1 MNVKKNGKVINLTE
15 SDLKKIVK
23 KVLKEQYELYNLPKD
38 LPSDRTGTGGDFNP
52 LKHLK
57 KPNFQK
63 GATDKKK
70 VLFVGDSQSA
80 NGWSYANQLLKSGL
94 IHKDSLNKAVGGKKT
109 SDILN
114 QLTEALKKGVKYDI
128 INIMGGGNNAGDT
141 DGGSKAKSDLQSMYG
156 IAKNHGATVVAISNP
171 NKNWT
176 SKELSVKETNN
187 NIAQFVNNNPPNTDI
202 VIDAN
207 NPKIFKVSAYNKDR
221 VHLNKVANTVLKRVW
236 VNKVLKT

>member
-1 MNVKKNGKVINLTE
+1 MNIEKNGKVIKLTE

-23 KVLKEQYELYNLPKD
+23 RVLKEQLELSQDP
-38 LPSDRTGTGGDFNP
+38 PSDRTGLGGDFNP
-52 LKHLK
+52 LKHVK
-57 KPNFQK
+57 IPNFQK
-63 GATDKKK
+63 DRDDKKK

-114 QLTEALKKGVKYDI
+114 QLTGSLKKGVKYDI

-141 DGGSKAKSDLQSMYG
+141 DDGSKAKSDLQSMYDV
-156 IAKNHGATVVAISNP
+156 AKNHGAIVVAISNP

-176 SKELSVKETNN
+176 NKEWSVKKTNN
-187 NIAQFVNNNPPNTDI
+187 KIAQFVNDNPPNTDI

-221 VHLNKVANTVLKRVW
+221 VHLNKVANTVLKNTW

>member
-1 MNVKKNGKVINLTE
+1 MNIKKNGKVINLTE

-23 KVLKEQYELYNLPKD
+23 KVLKEQYELYNLPED
-38 LPSDRTGTGGDFNP
+38 LPPDRTGTGGDFNP

-109 SDILN
+109 SDILI

-128 INIMGGGNNAGDT
+128 INIMGGGNNAGDK
-141 DGGSKAKSDLQSMYG
+141 DDGSKAKSDLQSMYG
-156 IAKNHGATVVAISNP
+156 IAKNHGAIVVAISNP

-176 SKELSVKETNN
+176 NKELSVKKTNN
-187 NIAQFVNNNPPNTDI
+187 KIAQFVNDNPPNTDI

-221 VHLNKVANTVLKRVW
+221 VHLNKVANTVLKNTW

>member
-1 MNVKKNGKVINLTE
+1 MKIKKNGKVINLTE

-23 KVLKEQYELYNLPKD
+23 KVLKEQYELYNLPED

-128 INIMGGGNNAGDT
+128 
-141 DGGSKAKSDLQSMYG
+141 KSYLQSMYG
-156 IAKNHGATVVAISNP
+156 IAKNYGATVVAISNP
-171 NKNWT
+171 NKKFAKKPKKT
-176 SKELSVKETNN
+176 EEEKETNN

-207 NPKIFKVSAYNKDR
+207 NPKIFIVSAYNKDR

>member
-1 MNVKKNGKVINLTE
+1 MNIKKNGKVINLTE

-23 KVLKEQYELYNLPKD
+23 KVLKEQYELYNLPED

-70 VLFVGDSQSA
+70 VLFVGDSQTDASY
-80 NGWSYANQLLKSGL
+80 SYANQLLKSGL
-94 IHKDSLNKAVGGKKT
+94 IHKDSLNIAQWGENT
-109 SDILN
+109 AAILGR
-114 QLTEALKKGVKYDI
+114 LEKALKKGVKYDI

-141 DGGSKAKSDLQSMYG
+141 DDGSKAKSDLQSMYG
-156 IAKNHGATVVAISNP
+156 IAKNHGAIVVAISNP

-176 SKELSVKETNN
+176 NKEWSVKKTNN
-187 NIAQFVNNNPPNTDI
+187 KIAQFVNDNPPNTDI

-207 NPKIFKVSAYNKDR
+207 NPKIFKVSSYIRDR
-221 VHLNKVANTVLKRVW
+221 VHLNQAANTKLKNIW

>member
-1 MNVKKNGKVINLTE
+1 MNIKKNGKVINLTE

-23 KVLKEQYELYNLPKD
+23 KVLKEQYELYNLPED

-141 DGGSKAKSDLQSMYG
+141 DDGSKAKSDLQSMYG
-156 IAKNHGATVVAISNP
+156 IAKNHGAIVVAISNP

-176 SKELSVKETNN
+176 NKEWSVKKTNN

-221 VHLNKVANTVLKRVW
+221 VHLNKVANTVLKNTW

>member
-156 IAKNHGATVVAISNP
+156 IAKNHGAIVVAISNP

-176 SKELSVKETNN
+176 NKEWSVKKTNN
-187 NIAQFVNNNPPNTDI
+187 KIAQFVNDNPPNTDI

>member
-1 MNVKKNGKVINLTE
+1 MNINKNGKVINLTE

-38 LPSDRTGTGGDFNP
+38 LPSDRLGNGGSFQP

-57 KPNFQK
+57 KPK
-63 GATDKKK
+63 GVTDKKK

-80 NGWSYANQLLKSGL
+80 NEWSYANQLLKSGL
-94 IHKDSLNKAVGGKKT
+94 IHKDSLNKAVGGSTT

-114 QLTEALKKGVKYDI
+114 QLNGALKKGVKYDI
-128 INIMGGGNNAGDT
+128 INIMGGGNNAGDQ
-141 DGGSKAKSDLQSMYG
+141 DDGSKAKSDLQSMYG
-156 IAKNHGATVVAISNP
+156 IAKNHGAIVVAISNP

-176 SKELSVKETNN
+176 NKEWSVKKTNN
-187 NIAQFVNNNPPNTDI
+187 KIAQFVNDNPPNTDI

-207 NPKIFKVSAYNKDR
+207 NPDIFKVKEYEKDR
-221 VHLNKVANTVLKRVW
+221 VHLNNFTNTLLKRVW
-236 VNKVLKT
+236 INKVLVS